1 MRGNVN
7 VVMSTPRLI
16 RFSNQFEATQHLLD
30 LIVHVRT
37 LLCLASTSQKKLSLR
52 PPRSHTVL
60 YNNALSLSRHPTFKP
75 KGANKL
81 QHALAFF

>member
-30 LIVHVRT
+30 LIVHVRA
-37 LLCLASTSQKKLSLR
+37 LLCLASTSQKK
-52 PPRSHTVL
+52 
-60 YNNALSLSRHPTFKP
+60 N
-75 KGANKL
+75 
-81 QHALAFF
+81 

>member
-37 LLCLASTSQKKLSLR
+37 LLCLASTSQKKKI
-52 PPRSHTVL
+52 
-60 YNNALSLSRHPTFKP
+60 KP
-75 KGANKL
+75 STTEVTYCTL
-81 QHALAFF
+81 